1 MAYTKYKKAY
11 DTLEDSVKMP
21 FSILLLDK
29 ATIDW
34 KAPILWKDWIK
45 KFIEESAFP
54 HCASVNC
61 LIEAAILE
69 YQSGWVPQENTLSLD
84 SN

>member
-1 MAYTKYKKAY
+1 MDHAKYKKAC
-11 DTLEDSVKMP
+11 DTLEDRVKMP

-29 ATIDW
+29 VTADW
-34 KAPILWKDWIK
+34 KAIIFWKDWIK
-45 KFIEESAFP
+45 KFIEENAFP

-61 LIEAAILE
+61 PIEAAILE